1 MVLRAEQVCGYDL
14 DDVDQR
20 WLSNLNGERGLMG
33 QSLLTGEI
41 YFFVRDAFSSDFLLE
56 LCKKKRRKINQ
67 MPKIT

>member
-41 YFFVRDAFSSDFLLE
+41 YF
-56 LCKKKRRKINQ
+56 C
-67 MPKIT
+67 

>member
-20 WLSNLNGERGLMG
+20 WLSNLNGERVLMG

-41 YFFVRDAFSSDFLLE
+41 YFCRGRVLL
-56 LCKKKRRKINQ
+56 I
-67 MPKIT
+67 ITF